1 MSQTI
6 PEPWCRA
13 RCDVDVWIDPERKAI
28 RRAEGRT
35 GVRISHQGRQ
45 GRGDTAEWLPGEGRF
60 VIVGRPAVI
69 DDPERGRSQARRLT
83 YFQADDRILLG
94 E

>member
-1 MSQTI
+1 
-6 PEPWCRA
+6 
-13 RCDVDVWIDPERKAI
+13 
-28 RRAEGRT
+28 
-35 GVRISHQGRQ
+35 VRIAHLGRE
-45 GRGDTAEWLPGEGRF
+45 GRGDSAEWLPAKGRF

-69 DDPERGRSQARRLT
+69 DDPERGRSLARRLT